1 MADDDGSPEEIA
13 RMQAERDALAHRV
26 EVLEDRPGKRKRA
39 RRIIATVLV
48 ILTIV
53 VFTVAVPGTWA
64 RRTLLNTDRYV
75 ATVAPLAEDPAIQ
88 EYLARTV
95 TAEVF
100 TALDVQDR
108 LSQALSEKAP
118 QLTFLAG
125 PITSSVQSFVQSQ
138 VQKIFATEAF
148 ATFWEEAN
156 RFVHAQL
163 IAALNG
169 GGETVSVVN
178 GKVVLNLLPL
188 VNQGLK
194 AVSSVVSN
202 LIGRPFTPPEITGTE
217 VPSEAIAKLESA
229 LGVTLP
235 SQFGT
240 IVVYDS
246 KDLAAVQKSVNQASK
261 LITLLVVLFVV
272 FFAVAM
278 LVSPRRRRTLVQL
291 TASFAVILIVE
302 RRLAIA
308 AGNDIVGKAKEENQA
323 AARALVDQV
332 MGSLLR
338 YTGWLLA
345 ISLVTLVVALVSGP
359 YPWAVRLRGWV
370 RDLWGAATG
379 AVRGADRT
387 RVATWV
393 GAHRDAL
400 MLGGAALVGLLLLVA
415 NVSAG
420 WLLALLLLLVAYEAI
435 VYRVAAAVRKPSVDT
450 PETP

>member
-1 MADDDGSPEEIA
+1 MADDDVSPEDIA
-13 RMQAERDALAHRV
+13 KLQAERDALAHRV
-26 EVLEDRPGKRKRA
+26 DVLEDQPENRHRT
-39 RRIIATVLV
+39 RRIVATVLV
-48 ILTIV
+48 VLTIV

-75 ATVAPLAEDPAIQ
+75 ATVAPLAKDPAIQ

-108 LSQALSEKAP
+108 LSAALNERAP
-118 QLTFLAG
+118 KLVFLAG
-125 PITSSVQSFVQSQ
+125 PIASSVQSFVQDQ
-138 VQKIFATEAF
+138 VQKIFATDAF
-148 ATFWEEAN
+148 ATLWEQAN

-194 AVSSVVSN
+194 NVSSVVSQ

-240 IVVYDS
+240 VVVYDS
-246 KDLAAVQKSVNQASK
+246 KDLAAVQKSVNLASK
-261 LITLLVVLFVV
+261 AIVALVVLFILL
-272 FFAVAM
+272 FAVAM
-278 LVSPRRRRTLVQL
+278 WVSPRRRRTLIQL
-291 TASFAVILIVE
+291 TTAFSVLLILE

-308 AGNDIVGKAKEENQA
+308 AGNDIVGKASQENQA
-323 AARALVDQV
+323 AARSLVDQV
-332 MGSLLR
+332 QGSLLR

-345 ISLVTLVVALVSGP
+345 ISLVTLLVALVSGP
-359 YPWAVRLRGWV
+359 YPWAVRLREWV
-370 RDLWGAATG
+370 RELAGAATG

-400 MLGGAALVGLLLLVA
+400 MLAGAALIGLVLLFADVSLGWLLILGLLL
-415 NVSAG
+415 AG
-420 WLLALLLLLVAYEAI
+420 YEVL
-435 VYRVAAAVRKPSVDT
+435 VYRVAQAAREPSADSANA
-450 PETP
+450 P